1 MENRFTGDRKMAD
14 VFISHSSKDKEI
26 AEKVLK
32 FFEERDLSCW
42 IAPRDIVPGT
52 EWAAAINA
60 AITASKV
67 FLIIYTANSAES
79 SQVSREISLAETKQ
93 GVFVVPY
100 KTDDTPLVGSFEY
113 YLVGSHFISADYSK
127 NDYKLE
133 ELYTQVADIV
143 GGNIPQPDIV
153 MRAVEIPAAGA
164 ASAAAVPV
172 SSIASVIPPAAAASV
187 ASAVSADTAAS
198 ADPTV
203 SAAPVAPIVREIT
216 GVQQDRTNLSEKA
229 SRNNPDKSKLP
240 LIIGIAAA
248 AVVVI
253 AVVLI
258 IVLGSGKED
267 TEDSDK
273 DILAENPT
281 SVETEPNV
289 TDEPAPTG
297 AIKDPTSAPIDPTPV
312 PADSTP
318 TPKEDTPTPTEIPTP
333 EQPEKKEIKD
343 FTLQFLGHDCTGDY
357 NGYVNA
363 SGQPQGE
370 GVFIGTYYA
379 DYSEVRMTYT
389 GEFKDG
395 LANGKGISTE
405 TFVDGYVR
413 EYEGDF
419 QGGVFDGEGTEKS
432 TSVAGDRIE
441 YNGSFKAGKYNGK
454 GIKTVVNKAAT
465 PEKQLYEGTWEAGEF
480 ISGKRTGYDADG
492 HMILSENVAEK
503 DEKAV
508 LMDYVTDHG
517 NYDPDHMKYCL
528 TKTYDEL
535 YSIIR
540 DTGSGRT
547 VYDTNVSIN
556 VYSYDSA
563 DDILEFTIDNNDLW
577 VKVSVNYNTIT
588 GKYDFSSKEHL
599 DNGDL
604 GGMISG
610 IFRDYLYGSEDNLT
624 YVQAVRT
631 TKEELA
637 DNTRL
642 LVNLLKRCLTDMLME
657 YDIGVSLE
665 SLGLD
670 YWH

>member
-1 MENRFTGDRKMAD
+1 MAD

-26 AEKVLK
+26 AEKVLN
-32 FFEERDLSCW
+32 FFEGRGLSCW

-67 FLIIYTANSAES
+67 FLIIYTVNSAES

-143 GGNIPQPDIV
+143 GGTIPQPEIV
-153 MRAVEIPAAGA
+153 MKPVEAPISGGSNAVE
-164 ASAAAVPV
+164 S
-172 SSIASVIPPAAAASV
+172 
-187 ASAVSADTAAS
+187 
-198 ADPTV
+198 
-203 SAAPVAPIVREIT
+203 PIVREGAGIL
-216 GVQQDRTNLSEKA
+216 QDNVNKPDKPLG
-229 SRNNPDKSKLP
+229 NNPDKSKLP
-240 LIIGIAAA
+240 LIIGLAAA

-273 DILAENPT
+273 DIFAENPT

-297 AIKDPTSAPIDPTPV
+297 AIKEPTSEPADPTPTTLN
-312 PADSTP
+312 DTP
-318 TPKEDTPTPTEIPTP
+318 TPIEDTPTPTETPTP

-343 FTLQFLGHDCTGDY
+343 FALQFLGHDCTGDY

-419 QGGVFDGEGTEKS
+419 QGGRFDGEGTEKS

-465 PEKQLYEGTWEAGEF
+465 PEKQVYEGTWEAGKF

-492 HMILSENVAEK
+492 YMILSENVAEK

-517 NYDPDHMKYCL
+517 NYDPDQMKYCL

-556 VYSYDSA
+556 VYPYDSA
-563 DDILEFTIDNNDLW
+563 DDILEFTIDNNDLG
-577 VKVSVNYNTIT
+577 VKVSVIYNTIT

-610 IFRDYLYGSEDNLT
+610 IFRDYLYGSENNLT

-631 TKEELA
+631 TKEEFA

-642 LVNLLKRCLTDMLME
+642 LVNLLKRCLTDMLTE
-657 YDIGVSLE
+657 YDIGVSLD

>member
-113 YLVGSHFISADYSK
+113 YLIGSHFISADYSK
-127 NDYKLE
+127 KDYKLE

-143 GGNIPQPDIV
+143 GGTIPQPEIV
-153 MRAVEIPAAGA
+153 MKPVEAPA
-164 ASAAAVPV
+164 ASAASEANAVPAA
-172 SSIASVIPPAAAASV
+172 SIASAA
-187 ASAVSADTAAS
+187 T
-198 ADPTV
+198 ADPL
-203 SAAPVAPIVREIT
+203 AREIT
-216 GVQQDRTNLSEKA
+216 SVQQNRANVPDKTSD
-229 SRNNPDKSKLP
+229 NNPDKSRLP

-253 AVVLI
+253 VVVLI
-258 IVLGSGKED
+258 IVLGSGEGD
-267 TEDSDK
+267 TEDSDN

-281 SVETEPNV
+281 SVETESTV
-289 TDEPAPTG
+289 TDEPAPTK
-297 AIKDPTSAPIDPTPV
+297 ADKDPTLQPTESTPAPI
-312 PADSTP
+312 
-318 TPKEDTPTPTEIPTP
+318 EDTPTPTEIPTP

-343 FTLQFLGHDCTGDY
+343 LNTQFLSHDCTGDY
-357 NGYVNA
+357 NGYVNDMD
-363 SGQPQGE
+363 QPEGE
-370 GVFIGTYYA
+370 GVFIGKFYY

-413 EYEGDF
+413 EYDGDF
-419 QGGVFDGEGTEKS
+419 ADGVFDGEGTEKS

-441 YNGSFKAGKYNGK
+441 YTGGFKSGKYSGK
-454 GIKTVVNKAAT
+454 GTKTVVNRASD
-465 PEKQLYEGTWEAGEF
+465 PEKQVYEGTWEDGEL
-480 ISGKRTGYDADG
+480 ISGTRTGYNADG
-492 HMILSENVAEK
+492 NMVFSEDIGKTDAKE
-503 DEKAV
+503 V
-508 LMDYVTDHG
+508 LMDYLREQG
-517 NYDPDHMKYCL
+517 IPDPDGRSYF
-528 TKTYDEL
+528 YDRAYDVL
-535 YSIIR
+535 YSTIR
-540 DTGSGRT
+540 DTGRT
-547 VYDTNVSIN
+547 ICNTIVEIRVT
-556 VYSYDSA
+556 SYENM
-563 DDILEFTIDNNDLW
+563 DDYLQFTINNNDLGLA
-577 VKVSVNYNTIT
+577 VSVNYIT
-588 GKYDFSSKEHL
+588 VTGEYDFLSIEHFY
-599 DNGDL
+599 NGDP
-604 GGMISG
+604 GGMLAG
-610 IFRDYLYGSEDNLT
+610 TFRDYQYGQYDKMSYQEAQLT
-624 YVQAVRT
+624 TR
-631 TKEELA
+631 EEFD

-642 LVNLLKRCLTDMLME
+642 LVNLLKECLTEMFNE
-657 YDIGVSLE
+657 FDIGVSLD
-665 SLGLD
+665 SLGLE
-670 YWH
+670 YWY

>member
-113 YLVGSHFISADYSK
+113 YLIGSHFISADYSK
-127 NDYKLE
+127 KDYKLE

-143 GGNIPQPDIV
+143 GGTIPQPEIV
-153 MRAVEIPAAGA
+153 MKPVEAPAATVSEA
-164 ASAAAVPV
+164 AKA
-172 SSIASVIPPAAAASV
+172 PAE
-187 ASAVSADTAAS
+187 SAVSAAFETTAVHAAS
-198 ADPTV
+198 IAPTV
-203 SAAPVAPIVREIT
+203 SAIPATPVAREIT
-216 GVQQDRTNLSEKA
+216 GAQQNRVNVPGKTSD
-229 SRNNPDKSKLP
+229 NNPDKSRLP

-253 AVVLI
+253 VVVLI
-258 IVLGSGKED
+258 IVLGSGEGD
-267 TEDSDK
+267 TEDSDN

-281 SVETEPNV
+281 SVETEPTV
-289 TDEPAPTG
+289 TDEPAPTK
-297 AIKDPTSAPIDPTPV
+297 ADKDPTPQPTESTPAPI
-312 PADSTP
+312 
-318 TPKEDTPTPTEIPTP
+318 EDTPTPTEIPTP

-343 FTLQFLGHDCTGDY
+343 LNTQFLFHDCTGDY
-357 NGYVNA
+357 NGYVNDMD
-363 SGQPQGE
+363 QPEGE
-370 GVFIGTYYA
+370 GVFIGKFYY

-413 EYEGDF
+413 EYDGDF
-419 QGGVFDGEGTEKS
+419 ADGVFDGEGTEKS

-441 YNGSFKAGKYNGK
+441 YTGGFKSGKYSGK
-454 GIKTVVNKAAT
+454 GTKTVVNRASD
-465 PEKQLYEGTWEAGEF
+465 PEKQVYEGTWEDGEL
-480 ISGKRTGYDADG
+480 ISGTRTGYNADG
-492 HMILSENVAEK
+492 NMVFSEDIGKTDAKE
-503 DEKAV
+503 V
-508 LMDYVTDHG
+508 LMDYLREHG
-517 NYDPDHMKYCL
+517 IPDPDGRSYF
-528 TKTYDEL
+528 YDRAYDVL
-535 YSIIR
+535 YSTIR
-540 DTGSGRT
+540 DTDRT
-547 VYDTNVSIN
+547 ICNTIVDIRVI
-556 VYSYDSA
+556 SYENT
-563 DDILEFTIDNNDLW
+563 DDELQFTINNNDLGLR
-577 VKVSVNYNTIT
+577 VSVHYNTVT
-588 GKYDFSSKEHL
+588 GEYDFSSIEHFY
-599 DNGDL
+599 NGDP
-604 GGMISG
+604 GGMLAG
-610 IFRDYLYGSEDNLT
+610 TFRDYQYGQYDNLI
-624 YVQAVRT
+624 YLEAQLT
-631 TKEELA
+631 TREEFD

-642 LVNLLKRCLTDMLME
+642 LVNLLKDCLTEMFNE
-657 YDIGVSLE
+657 FDIGVSLD

-670 YWH
+670 YWY

>member
-1 MENRFTGDRKMAD
+1 MAD

-26 AEKVLK
+26 AEKVLN
-32 FFEERDLSCW
+32 FFEGRGLNCW

-67 FLIIYTANSAES
+67 FLIIYTVNSAES
-79 SQVSREISLAETKQ
+79 SQVSREISLAETKP

-164 ASAAAVPV
+164 ASAAAV
-172 SSIASVIPPAAAASV
+172 
-187 ASAVSADTAAS
+187 SADAAE
-198 ADPTV
+198 AVDPTV
-203 SAAPVAPIVREIT
+203 PAAPAAPIVREIT
-216 GVQQDRTNLSEKA
+216 GVQQGRANVSDTTSG
-229 SRNNPDKSKLP
+229 NNPDKSRLP

-258 IVLGSGKED
+258 IALGSGSGN
-267 TEDSDK
+267 SDGP
-273 DILAENPT
+273 DNDMLAEDPT
-281 SVETEPNV
+281 FVETEPNV

-297 AIKDPTSAPIDPTPV
+297 AIKEPTSEPADPTPTTLN
-312 PADSTP
+312 DTP
-318 TPKEDTPTPTEIPTP
+318 TPIEDTPTPTETPTP
-333 EQPEKKEIKD
+333 EQPGKKEIKD
-343 FTLQFLGHDCTGDY
+343 FALQFLGYDCTGDY

-465 PEKQLYEGTWEAGEF
+465 PEKQVYEGTWEAGKF
-480 ISGKRTGYDADG
+480 ISGIRTGYDADG
-492 HMILSENVAEK
+492 YMILSENVAEK

-517 NYDPDHMKYCL
+517 NYDPDQMKYCL

-563 DDILEFTIDNNDLW
+563 DDILEFTIDNNDLG
-577 VKVSVNYNTIT
+577 VKVSVTYNSIT

-631 TKEELA
+631 TKEEFA

-657 YDIGVSLE
+657 YDIGVSLD

>member
-1 MENRFTGDRKMAD
+1 MAD

-26 AEKVLK
+26 AEKVLN
-32 FFEERDLSCW
+32 FFEGRGLNCW

-153 MRAVEIPAAGA
+153 MRAVEIPAEGA

-172 SSIASVIPPAAAASV
+172 SSIASVIPPAAA
-187 ASAVSADTAAS
+187 
-198 ADPTV
+198 
-203 SAAPVAPIVREIT
+203 VREIT
-216 GVQQDRTNLSEKA
+216 GVQQGRTNLSEKA

-258 IVLGSGKED
+258 IVLGSGSGN
-267 TEDSDK
+267 SDGP
-273 DILAENPT
+273 DNDMLAEDPT
-281 SVETEPNV
+281 FVETEPNV

-297 AIKDPTSAPIDPTPV
+297 AIKDPTSVPIDPTPV
-312 PADSTP
+312 PTDSAP
-318 TPKEDTPTPTEIPTP
+318 TPIEDTPPPTEIPTP

-432 TSVAGDRIE
+432 TSVAGERIE
-441 YNGSFKAGKYNGK
+441 YNGSFKAGNYNGK

-465 PEKQLYEGTWEAGEF
+465 PEKQVYDGIWEAGEL
-480 ISGKRTGYDADG
+480 ISGTRTGYDADG
-492 HMILSENVAEK
+492 SLILLEDVVKK
-503 DEKAV
+503 DAKA
-508 LMDYVTDHG
+508 LLTDYVKDHG
-517 NYDPDHMKYCL
+517 TQGPDEWKYSL
-528 TKTYDEL
+528 NKVYDEL
-535 YSIIR
+535 SFPVR
-540 DTGSGRT
+540 DTDRT
-547 VYDTNVSIN
+547 IYNTNVSIN
-556 VYSYDSA
+556 AYSYELA
-563 DDILEFTIDNNDLW
+563 GDILEFTIYNNDLGIM
-577 VKVSVNYNTIT
+577 VSVAYNDTT
-588 GKYDFSSKEHL
+588 GRYDFSSTEHL
-599 DNGDL
+599 ANGDL
-604 GGMISG
+604 GGMISAT
-610 IFRDYLYGSEDNLT
+610 FRDYLYGSEDNLT

-631 TKEELA
+631 TKEEFA

-642 LVNLLKRCLTDMLME
+642 LVNLLKRCLTDMLTE
-657 YDIGVSLE
+657 YDIGISLD

-670 YWH
+670 YWY

>member
-1 MENRFTGDRKMAD
+1 MAD

-26 AEKVLK
+26 AEKVLN
-32 FFEERDLSCW
+32 FFEGRGLSCW

-143 GGNIPQPDIV
+143 GGSIPQPEIV
-153 MRAVEIPAAGA
+153 MKPIEAPIAGV
-164 ASAAAVPV
+164 SGTGETPV
-172 SSIASVIPPAAAASV
+172 V
-187 ASAVSADTAAS
+187 SAVSATSVA
-198 ADPTV
+198 PTV
-203 SAAPVAPIVREIT
+203 SATPTVSASPTTSGATATPLVQGST
-216 GVQQDRTNLSEKA
+216 GIPRDKVNVSDKA
-229 SRNNPDKSKLP
+229 SANTSDKVPDKSRLP
-240 LIIGIAAA
+240 LIIGI

-258 IVLGSGKED
+258 IVLGSGKDD
-267 TEDSDK
+267 TEDPDK

-281 SVETEPNV
+281 SVETEPTV
-289 TDEPAPTG
+289 TEEPAPTKE
-297 AIKDPTSAPIDPTPV
+297 IKDPTPI

-318 TPKEDTPTPTEIPTP
+318 TPIEDTPTETPTP
-333 EQPEKKEIKD
+333 EQPEKNEIND

-465 PEKQLYEGTWEAGEF
+465 PEKLVYEGTWEAGKF
-480 ISGKRTGYDADG
+480 ISGIRTGYDADG
-492 HMILSENVAEK
+492 YMILSENVAEK

-517 NYDPDHMKYCL
+517 NYDPDQMKYCL

-556 VYSYDSA
+556 VYSYDIA
-563 DDILEFTIDNNDLW
+563 DDIFEFTIDNNDLG
-577 VKVSVNYNTIT
+577 VKVSVTYNSIT

-631 TKEELA
+631 TKEEFA

-642 LVNLLKRCLTDMLME
+642 LVNLLKRCLTDMLTE
-657 YDIGVSLE
+657 YDIGVSLD

>member
-1 MENRFTGDRKMAD
+1 MAD

-26 AEKVLK
+26 AEKVLN
-32 FFEERDLSCW
+32 FFEGRGLNCW

-143 GGNIPQPDIV
+143 GGSIPQPEIV
-153 MRAVEIPAAGA
+153 MKPIEAPIAGV
-164 ASAAAVPV
+164 SGTGETPV
-172 SSIASVIPPAAAASV
+172 V
-187 ASAVSADTAAS
+187 SAVSATSVA
-198 ADPTV
+198 PTV
-203 SAAPVAPIVREIT
+203 SATPTVSASPTTSGATATPLVQGST
-216 GVQQDRTNLSEKA
+216 GIPRDKVNVSDKA
-229 SRNNPDKSKLP
+229 SANTSDKVPDKSRLP
-240 LIIGIAAA
+240 LIIGI

-258 IVLGSGKED
+258 IVLGSGSGN
-267 TEDSDK
+267 SDGP
-273 DILAENPT
+273 DNDMLAEDPT
-281 SVETEPNV
+281 FVETEPNV

-297 AIKDPTSAPIDPTPV
+297 AIKDPTSVPIDPTPV

-318 TPKEDTPTPTEIPTP
+318 TPIEDTPTPTEIPAP

-343 FTLQFLGHDCTGDY
+343 FALQFLGHDCTGDY

-465 PEKQLYEGTWEAGEF
+465 PEKLVYEGTWEAGKF
-480 ISGKRTGYDADG
+480 ISGIRTGYDADG
-492 HMILSENVAEK
+492 YMILSENVAEK

-517 NYDPDHMKYCL
+517 NYDPDQMKYCL

-540 DTGSGRT
+540 DTGNGRT

-563 DDILEFTIDNNDLW
+563 DDILEFTIDNNDLG
-577 VKVSVNYNTIT
+577 VKVSVTYNSIT

-631 TKEELA
+631 TKEEFA

-642 LVNLLKRCLTDMLME
+642 LVNLLKRCLTDMLTE
-657 YDIGVSLE
+657 YDIGVSLD

>member
-1 MENRFTGDRKMAD
+1 MAD

-26 AEKVLK
+26 AEKVLN
-32 FFEERDLSCW
+32 FFEGRGLNCW

-67 FLIIYTANSAES
+67 FLIIYTVNSAES
-79 SQVSREISLAETKQ
+79 SQVSREISLAETKP

-143 GGNIPQPDIV
+143 GGTIPQPDIV
-153 MRAVEIPAAGA
+153 TRAVEIPAAGA

-172 SSIASVIPPAAAASV
+172 LSIASVIPPAAA
-187 ASAVSADTAAS
+187 
-198 ADPTV
+198 
-203 SAAPVAPIVREIT
+203 VREIT

-258 IVLGSGKED
+258 IVLGSGSGN
-267 TEDSDK
+267 SDGP
-273 DILAENPT
+273 DNDMLAEDPT
-281 SVETEPNV
+281 FVETEPNV

-297 AIKDPTSAPIDPTPV
+297 AIKDPTSVPIDSTPV
-312 PADSTP
+312 PTDSTP
-318 TPKEDTPTPTEIPTP
+318 TPIEDTPTPTETPTP

-343 FTLQFLGHDCTGDY
+343 FALQFLGHDCTGDY

-465 PEKQLYEGTWEAGEF
+465 PEKQVYEGTWEAGEF

-492 HMILSENVAEK
+492 YMILSENVAEK

-517 NYDPDHMKYCL
+517 NYDPDQMKYCL

-563 DDILEFTIDNNDLW
+563 DDILEFTIDNNDLG
-577 VKVSVNYNTIT
+577 VKVSVTYNTIT

-631 TKEELA
+631 TKEEFA

-642 LVNLLKRCLTDMLME
+642 LVNLLKRCLTDMLTE
-657 YDIGVSLE
+657 YDIGVSLD

>member
-1 MENRFTGDRKMAD
+1 MAD

-26 AEKVLK
+26 AEKVLN
-32 FFEERDLSCW
+32 FFEGRGLNCW

-67 FLIIYTANSAES
+67 FLIIYTVNSAES

-143 GGNIPQPDIV
+143 GGSIPQPDIV
-153 MRAVEIPAAGA
+153 MKPVEAFISGGSNAVEA
-164 ASAAAVPV
+164 
-172 SSIASVIPPAAAASV
+172 
-187 ASAVSADTAAS
+187 T
-198 ADPTV
+198 
-203 SAAPVAPIVREIT
+203 IVRDGAGIL
-216 GVQQDRTNLSEKA
+216 QDNVNKPDKPLG
-229 SRNNPDKSKLP
+229 NNPDKSWLP

-253 AVVLI
+253 AVILI
-258 IVLGSGKED
+258 IVLGSGEED

-273 DILAENPT
+273 DILAKNPT

-297 AIKDPTSAPIDPTPV
+297 AIKDPTSVPIDPTPV
-312 PADSTP
+312 PTDSTP
-318 TPKEDTPTPTEIPTP
+318 TPIEDTPTPTETPTP

-343 FTLQFLGHDCTGDY
+343 FALQFLGHDCTGDY

-465 PEKQLYEGTWEAGEF
+465 PEKQVYEGTWEAGEF

-492 HMILSENVAEK
+492 YMILSENVAEK

-517 NYDPDHMKYCL
+517 NYDPDQMKYCL

-563 DDILEFTIDNNDLW
+563 DDILEFTIDNNDLG
-577 VKVSVNYNTIT
+577 VKVSVTYNSIT

-631 TKEELA
+631 TKEEFA

-642 LVNLLKRCLTDMLME
+642 LVNLLKRCLTDMLTE
-657 YDIGVSLE
+657 YDIGVSLD

>member
-1 MENRFTGDRKMAD
+1 MAD

-26 AEKVLK
+26 AEKVLN
-32 FFEERDLSCW
+32 FFEGRGLNCW

-113 YLVGSHFISADYSK
+113 YLIGSHFISADYSK
-127 NDYKLE
+127 KDYKLE

-143 GGNIPQPDIV
+143 GGSIPQTEIV
-153 MRAVEIPAAGA
+153 MKPIEAPIADVSGTGETPVVSAV
-164 ASAAAVPV
+164 S
-172 SSIASVIPPAAAASV
+172 AASV
-187 ASAVSADTAAS
+187 A
-198 ADPTV
+198 PTV
-203 SAAPVAPIVREIT
+203 SATPTVSASPTTSGDTATPLVQGST
-216 GVQQDRTNLSEKA
+216 GIPRDKVNVSDKA
-229 SRNNPDKSKLP
+229 SANTSDKVPEKSKLP

-253 AVVLI
+253 VVVLI

-273 DILAENPT
+273 DILAEKPT

-297 AIKDPTSAPIDPTPV
+297 EIKDPTSVPIDPTPV
-312 PADSTP
+312 PAESTP
-318 TPKEDTPTPTEIPTP
+318 TPIEDTPTPTETPTP

-343 FTLQFLGHDCTGDY
+343 LNTQFLSHDCTGDY
-357 NGYVNA
+357 NGYVNDMD
-363 SGQPQGE
+363 QPEGE
-370 GVFIGTYYA
+370 GIFIGTFYA

-405 TFVDGYVR
+405 TFADGYVR

-465 PEKQLYEGTWEAGEF
+465 PEKQVYEGTWENGEL
-480 ISGKRTGYDADG
+480 ISGTRTGYNADG
-492 HMILSENVAEK
+492 NMIFSEDIGKTDAKE
-503 DEKAV
+503 V

-517 NYDPDHMKYCL
+517 NYDPDQMKYCL

-563 DDILEFTIDNNDLW
+563 DDILEFTIDNNDLG
-577 VKVSVNYNTIT
+577 VKVSVSYNTIT

-631 TKEELA
+631 TKEEFA

-657 YDIGVSLE
+657 YDIGVSLD

-670 YWH
+670 YWY

>member
-1 MENRFTGDRKMAD
+1 MAD

-26 AEKVLK
+26 AEKVLN
-32 FFEERDLSCW
+32 FFEGRGLNCW

-67 FLIIYTANSAES
+67 FLIIYTVNSAES
-79 SQVSREISLAETKQ
+79 SQVSREISLAETKP

-127 NDYKLE
+127 KDYKLE

-143 GGNIPQPDIV
+143 GGNIPQPDIA
-153 MRAVEIPAAGA
+153 MKPVE
-164 ASAAAVPV
+164 ASISGGSNTVEAPTV
-172 SSIASVIPPAAAASV
+172 STVSAASV
-187 ASAVSADTAAS
+187 A
-198 ADPTV
+198 PTV
-203 SAAPVAPIVREIT
+203 SEASTVPAATIVRESAGIS
-216 GVQQDRTNLSEKA
+216 QDKVNKPNKTPG
-229 SRNNPDKSKLP
+229 NNPDKSRLP
-240 LIIGIAAA
+240 LIIGLAAA

-253 AVVLI
+253 VVGLI
-258 IVLGSGKED
+258 IMLGSGKDD

-297 AIKDPTSAPIDPTPV
+297 AIKDPTSVPIDPTPV

-318 TPKEDTPTPTEIPTP
+318 TPIEDTPTPTEIPTP

-343 FTLQFLGHDCTGDY
+343 FALQFLGHDCTGDY

-389 GEFKDG
+389 GDFKDG

-465 PEKQLYEGTWEAGEF
+465 PEKQVYEGIWEAGEF
-480 ISGKRTGYDADG
+480 ISGIRTGYDADG
-492 HMILSENVAEK
+492 YMILSENVAEK

-528 TKTYDEL
+528 NKTYDEL

-556 VYSYDSA
+556 VYSYDSG
-563 DDILEFTIDNNDLW
+563 DDILEFTIDNNDLG
-577 VKVSVNYNTIT
+577 VKVSVIYNTIT

-631 TKEELA
+631 TNEEFA

-657 YDIGVSLE
+657 YDIGVSLD
-665 SLGLD
+665 SLGFD